1 MNQPYNPFEI
11 TQKQVEEAGLH
22 LKLDEDII
30 EHLKWPQREY
40 KFTLPVKMDNGKVK
54 TFHAYRIQYNF
65 ARGPAKGGIRFSPDE
80 NLDTL
85 RSLAA
90 LMAWKTAVADIPLGG
105 GKGGVC
111 CNPRE
116 MSPRE
121 LENLSRAYIRA
132 VCDFIGIDRDI
143 PSPDISTN
151 PQTMAWMMDEY
162 ETIIRR
168 HQTGVVTDKPHPLGG
183 TEGRRDA
190 TARGGLIAVREACKV
205 YGIDPKGSYIV
216 QGFGSAGQRVALS
229 HPEYFDG
236 GKLIAAS
243 DSQGGIINE
252 KGLDPR
258 ELLIHK
264 LKTGSVVNFKD
275 TQSID
280 RDEVLEIKTD
290 ILYPSA
296 RENAI
301 NKNNA
306 DNIKAKIICE
316 LANGPTTPEADEV
329 LYSKGIHVLPDI
341 LANAGGV
348 TVSLF
353 EMVQDSYSYFWDEE
367 TVNRRLDRI
376 LTKAFHTVE
385 STIRERKVHPRLAA
399 MIVAVARLAEACRLR
414 GWI

>member
-1 MNQPYNPFEI
+1 MSEVYNPFKI
-11 TQKQVEEAGLH
+11 MQGQVEEAGRL
-22 LKLDEDII
+22 LYLDENII

-40 KFTLPVKMDNGKVK
+40 KFTLPVKMDDGKVK
-54 TFHAYRIQYNF
+54 IFHAYRVQHNF

-85 RSLAA
+85 RALAA
-90 LMAWKTAVADIPLGG
+90 LMTWKTAVADIPLGG

-116 MSPRE
+116 MSDRE
-121 LENLSRAYIRA
+121 LENLARAYVRA
-132 VCDFIGIDRDI
+132 VCDFIGIDKDV

-168 HQTGVVTDKPHPLGG
+168 HQPGVLTDKPQPLGG

-190 TARGGLIAVREACKV
+190 TARGGLIAVREACRL
-205 YGIDPKGSYIV
+205 YNIDPTGTFAV
-216 QGFGSAGQRVALS
+216 QGFGSAGQRIALS
-229 HPEYFDG
+229 HAEFFGG
-236 GKLIAAS
+236 GKLIAVS
-243 DSQGGIINE
+243 DSKGGIYN
-252 KGLDPR
+252 KNGLDAR
-258 ELLIHK
+258 ELLMHK
-264 LKTGSVVNFKD
+264 LKTGTVVDFPGA
-275 TQSID
+275 QPVHRES
-280 RDEVLEIKTD
+280 VLEMDVD

-301 NKNNA
+301 SQANA
-306 DNIKAKIICE
+306 PNIKARIVCE
-316 LANGPTTPEADEV
+316 LANGPTTPEADEI
-329 LYSKGIHVLPDI
+329 LFKKNIHVLPDVV
-341 LANAGGV
+341 ANAGGV

-385 STIRERKVHPRLAA
+385 NTIRERNVHPRLAA
-399 MIVAVARLAEACRLR
+399 MIVGVARIAEAARLR

>member
-1 MNQPYNPFEI
+1 MSQPYNPFKI

-80 NLDTL
+80 NLDSL

-116 MSPRE
+116 MSVRE

-132 VCDFIGIDRDI
+132 VSDFIGIDKDI

-183 TEGRRDA
+183 TEGRRNA
-190 TARGGLIAVREACKV
+190 TARGGLIAVREACKA
-205 YGIDPKGSYIV
+205 YGIEPKGTFAV

-229 HPEYFDG
+229 HAEFFGG
-236 GKLIAAS
+236 GKLIAVS
-243 DSQGGIINE
+243 DSQGGIIN
-252 KGLDPR
+252 KNGLEPR

-264 LKTGSVVNFKD
+264 LKTGSVVNFKNA
-275 TQSID
+275 QSID
-280 RDEVLEIKTD
+280 RDAVLEIKAD

-301 NKNNA
+301 NKDNA
-306 DNIKAKIICE
+306 KNIRAKIICE

-329 LYSKGIHVLPDI
+329 LYAKNIHVLPDI

-376 LTKAFHTVE
+376 LTKAYHTVE
-385 STIRERKVHPRLAA
+385 NTIRERNVHPRLAA

-414 GWI
+414 GWV

>member
-1 MNQPYNPFEI
+1 MNQSYNPFKI
-11 TQKQVEEAGLH
+11 TQTQVEEAGIH
-22 LKLDEDII
+22 LNLDEDII

-80 NLDTL
+80 NPDTL

-111 CNPRE
+111 CNPRT
-116 MSPRE
+116 MSEHE

-132 VCDFIGIDRDI
+132 VTDFIGIDRDI

-168 HQTGVVTDKPHPLGG
+168 HQPGVLTDKPQPLGG

-205 YGIDPKGSYIV
+205 YDIDPGGTFAV

-229 HPEYFDG
+229 HAEYFG
-236 GKLIAAS
+236 SGKLIAVS
-243 DSQGGIINE
+243 DSQGGIIN
-252 KGLDPR
+252 KAGLDPR
-258 ELLIHK
+258 KLLIHK
-264 LKTGSVVNFKD
+264 LKTGSVVDFKGAD
-275 TQSID
+275 SMN
-280 RDEVLEIKTD
+280 RDEVLETDVD
-290 ILYPSA
+290 ILYPS
-296 RENAI
+296 
-301 NKNNA
+301 
-306 DNIKAKIICE
+306 
-316 LANGPTTPEADEV
+316 
-329 LYSKGIHVLPDI
+329 
-341 LANAGGV
+341 
-348 TVSLF
+348 
-353 EMVQDSYSYFWDEE
+353 
-367 TVNRRLDRI
+367 
-376 LTKAFHTVE
+376 
-385 STIRERKVHPRLAA
+385 
-399 MIVAVARLAEACRLR
+399 
-414 GWI
+414 

>member
-1 MNQPYNPFEI
+1 MNDSYNPFEI

-65 ARGPAKGGIRFSPDE
+65 ARGPAKGGIRFSLDE

-85 RSLAA
+85 RALAA

-116 MSPRE
+116 MSQRE
-121 LENLSRAYIRA
+121 LEYLSRAYIRA
-132 VCDFIGIDRDI
+132 VCDFIGIDKDI

-162 ETIIRR
+162 ETIIRK
-168 HQTGVVTDKPHPLGG
+168 HQTGVVTDKPQPLGG

-205 YGIDPKGSYIV
+205 YKIDPKGNYVV

-229 HPEYFDG
+229 
-236 GKLIAAS
+236 LS
-243 DSQGGIINE
+243 
-252 KGLDPR
+252 
-258 ELLIHK
+258 LIH
-264 LKTGSVVNFKD
+264 
-275 TQSID
+275 I
-280 RDEVLEIKTD
+280 
-290 ILYPSA
+290 
-296 RENAI
+296 
-301 NKNNA
+301 
-306 DNIKAKIICE
+306 
-316 LANGPTTPEADEV
+316 
-329 LYSKGIHVLPDI
+329 
-341 LANAGGV
+341 
-348 TVSLF
+348 
-353 EMVQDSYSYFWDEE
+353 
-367 TVNRRLDRI
+367 
-376 LTKAFHTVE
+376 
-385 STIRERKVHPRLAA
+385 
-399 MIVAVARLAEACRLR
+399 
-414 GWI
+414 